1 MVQSDYFMGLRKGV
15 YFILLSGSRVRVF
28 NKSLAILKD
37 IQIDV
42 IRSPKVQQGLSVI
55 FYKGLS
61 M

>member
-1 MVQSDYFMGLRKGV
+1 MGLRKGV
-15 YFILLSGSRVRVF
+15 YFIMLSGSRVRVF

-42 IRSPKVQQGLSVI
+42 IRSPKVQEGLSVI

>member
-1 MVQSDYFMGLRKGV
+1 MGLRKGV
-15 YFILLSGSRVRVF
+15 YFIMLSGSRVRVF

-42 IRSPKVQQGLSVI
+42 IRSSKVQEGLSVI